1 MLRLGTLLAALL
13 AAPAVAHPPQPAA
26 EKAAKPAK
34 FAAKEAHKPTPL
46 PDRVIL
52 TWDGDPATTIA
63 VTWRTDGSV
72 AKGLAQIAQSEPG
85 NAFDNM
91 NLRPKKNDKG
101 EAGDPPVRPDPAKV
115 KTVTA
120 FTVDHDTD
128 LGESHRHTAGFTGLA
143 PDTRY
148 VYRVGDGAN
157 WSEWFEFRTA
167 SDKPAPVRFLYF
179 GDAQN
184 EIKSHWSR
192 VVRGA
197 FADMPK
203 AHFLLHAGD
212 LINNAESDEQ
222 WGEWFA
228 AAGWI
233 NGHIPT
239 VATPG
244 NHEYRRVDGKPT
256 LSSHWRASFR
266 LPENGPDGLAET
278 CYFVDIQG
286 VRVVSLNSN
295 EQHEKQA
302 KWLDTV
308 LASNPCRWTV
318 VTFHHPVYSTAA
330 SRQKDEE
337 GKAVRTLWRPVFDK
351 YAVDLVLQG
360 HDHSYGRSKL
370 MASDNVLDGA
380 RVHTAKGTVYA
391 VSVSG
396 PKMYELGEQK
406 WMAKGGQN
414 VQLYQ
419 LVTIDG
425 DKLTYEARTADGKPY
440 DGFEL
445 RKKAGAGN
453 ELIERPAGKPAA
465 VPAAAAG
472 R

>member
-1 MLRLGTLLAALL
+1 MYPTGLLALCLSLTA
-13 AAPAVAHPPQPAA
+13 AHPPGDEPA
-26 EKAAKPAK
+26 KKPTK
-34 FAAKEAHKPTPL
+34 FAAKDAHKPTPL

-52 TWDGDPATTIA
+52 TWDGDPATTMA

-72 AKGLAQIAQSEPG
+72 EKGLAQLARSEAG

-91 NLRPKKNDKG
+91 NARRKKD
-101 EAGDPPVRPDPAKV
+101 DPAAPERPDPKKV
-115 KTVTA
+115 KTLTA

-128 LGESHRHTAGFTGLA
+128 LGPSHRHTVSFTGLS

-212 LINNAESDEQ
+212 LINRAESDEE

-228 AAGWI
+228 APGWI

-244 NHEYRRVDGKPT
+244 NHEYRRVNGKPT
-256 LSSHWRASFR
+256 VSSHWRASFR
-266 LPENGPDGLAET
+266 FPENGPDGLEET
-278 CYFVDIQG
+278 CYFTDIQG

-295 EQHEKQA
+295 EQHEAQA
-302 KWLDTV
+302 KWLDKV
-308 LASNPCRWTV
+308 LADNPNKWTV
-318 VTFHHPVYSTAA
+318 ITFHHPVYSTAA

-337 GKAVRTLWRPVFDK
+337 GKAVRVHWRPVFDK
-351 YAVDLVLQG
+351 YAVDIVLAG
-360 HDHSYGRSKL
+360 HDHTYGRSKL

-380 RVHTAKGTVYA
+380 RVQGAKGTVYC

-396 PKMYELGEQK
+396 PKMYELGAQK
-406 WMAKGGQN
+406 WMAKSGEN

-419 LVTIDG
+419 LITIDG
-425 DKLTYEARTADGKPY
+425 GKLSYEARTADGKPF

-445 RKKAGAGN
+445 VKRPGKGN
-453 ELIERPAGKPAA
+453 ELIEKPVGKPAA
-465 VPAAAAG
+465 APVPATAG

>member
-1 MLRLGTLLAALL
+1 MLRAGPLLAALL
-13 AAPAVAHPPQPAA
+13 ALPTAAHPPQEAA
-26 EKAAKPAK
+26 PKPAK

-52 TWDGDPATTIA
+52 TWDGDPATTMA

-72 AKGLAQIAQSEPG
+72 AKGLAQIARSEPG
-85 NAFDNM
+85 NGFDNM
-91 NLRPKKNDKG
+91 NLRPKKDAKG
-101 EAGDPPVRPDPAKV
+101 EAAERPTRPDPKRV
-115 KTVTA
+115 KTLTA

-128 LGESHRHTAGFTGLA
+128 LGESHRHTVSFTGLT

-157 WSEWFEFRTA
+157 WSEWFEFRTT

-212 LINNAESDEQ
+212 LINRAESDEE

-228 AAGWI
+228 APGWVT
-233 NGHIPT
+233 GHIPT

-244 NHEYRRVDGKPT
+244 NHEYRRVNGKPT
-256 LSSHWRASFR
+256 VSSHWRASFR
-266 LPENGPDGLAET
+266 FPEHGPEGLEET
-278 CYFVDIQG
+278 CYYLDVQG

-295 EQHEKQA
+295 ERHEEQA
-302 KWLDTV
+302 RWLDKL
-308 LASNPCRWTV
+308 LADNPCKWTV

-337 GKAVRTLWRPVFDK
+337 GKQVRVHWRPVFDK

-360 HDHSYGRSKL
+360 HDHTYGRSKL

-380 RVHTAKGTVYA
+380 RVQNARGTVYC

-396 PKMYELGEQK
+396 PKMYELGKQE
-406 WMAKGGQN
+406 WMAKGGEN

-419 LVTIDG
+419 LITIDG
-425 DKLTYEARTADGKPY
+425 DRLTYEARTADGKPY

-445 RKKAGAGN
+445 VKQKGAGN
-453 ELIERPAGKPAA
+453 RLIERPAGRPAA
-465 VPAAAAG
+465 EPAAAG